1 MKSIKCIVA
10 ISLVLF
16 FTKAFACIPLSY
28 EPSEYYLFHL
38 MDKQEWVQETYNINE
53 RENCRLWQEQTL
65 SIFTPE
71 EIKAVVYHYK
81 LETLRQLK
89 EGRNPQESLGNN
101 FAQWLRETKN
111 DEVLDYLILAKT
123 CEWLRLEHQSPWYY
137 PCKSDPVRCSL
148 SDVVET
154 ALSHNDDAMAERYA
168 LQAVRAMIT
177 LRQYEKCVDYWEKT
191 VCHFPDGLMRQMIE
205 PYVAGAYYHSGRID
219 EAKRMFALL
228 GDVDGLLLCENKI
241 GKSLSLVEGIEL
253 LYETLPDCPHFKQKN
268 QWLLGNVEPNLDW
281 DEFSGYCFNVE
292 KAKSI
297 TQLEELCDR
306 VLKEGR
312 VSDPAMWAYSA
323 CYIALIKGDDH
334 KADKYLRIAEKNVKD
349 EALEA
354 SVKVMRIYIDAKLC
368 DYNKAYEQKL
378 FGQLV
383 WLQRQVE
390 SNVTNDVRKSAGELY
405 GLNLNISF
413 YYWNDAL
420 RCILLG
426 TVCPKMLEKGNT
438 NLALRLANM
447 ADYTLLNC
455 TGLVYD
461 DHWDERRSEYVVD
474 SLTLEQYR
482 EDSQFN
488 WYDYRNNF
496 AGMMDT
502 LSANQL
508 AAYVKSVERPQS
520 AFERF
525 LDAHSYTDLN
535 FLNEIL
541 GTHYIREMRYAEAQ
555 RTLAKLSYNFYRRT
569 NVYKEGLLDFDPFSH
584 QRTSWSGVLD
594 AKYQFACQM
603 SQYEEEITQDSDPN
617 RKAVAMLKM
626 ATGLYNS
633 SLRGRS
639 FALGFYQSGYVFSTL
654 NGSEGKNWEQ
664 TEMLCR
670 RANELCQQ
678 ALRLFTDDE
687 QAAEAQ
693 YELGNLYTVTSWYP
707 KTKTAQYV
715 KAHCDCYWD
724 YHIERDLYM
733 LDLSTE

>member
-1 MKSIKCIVA
+1 M
-10 ISLVLF
+10 
-16 FTKAFACIPLSY
+16 Y
-28 EPSEYYLFHL
+28 E
-38 MDKQEWVQETYNINE
+38 
-53 RENCRLWQEQTL
+53 
-65 SIFTPE
+65 
-71 EIKAVVYHYK
+71 A
-81 LETLRQLK
+81 
-89 EGRNPQESLGNN
+89 
-101 FAQWLRETKN
+101 
-111 DEVLDYLILAKT
+111 
-123 CEWLRLEHQSPWYY
+123 
-137 PCKSDPVRCSL
+137 
-148 SDVVET
+148 
-154 ALSHNDDAMAERYA
+154 
-168 LQAVRAMIT
+168 
-177 LRQYEKCVDYWEKT
+177 
-191 VCHFPDGLMRQMIE
+191 
-205 PYVAGAYYHSGRID
+205 
-219 EAKRMFALL
+219 
-228 GDVDGLLLCENKI
+228 
-241 GKSLSLVEGIEL
+241 
-253 LYETLPDCPHFKQKN
+253 LPDCPHFKQKI

-281 DEFSGYCFNVE
+281 DEFCEYRFHVE

-297 TQLEELCDR
+297 NQLEELCDR

-312 VSDPAMWAYSA
+312 VTDPAMWAYTA

-334 KADKYLRIAEKNVKD
+334 KADKYLRIAEKNEKD
-349 EALEA
+349 EELEA

-368 DYNKAYEQKL
+368 DYNKAYEQTL
-378 FGQLV
+378 FDQLV

-426 TVCPKMLEKGNT
+426 TVCPKMLEQGNT
-438 NLALRLANM
+438 NLALRLTNM

-455 TGLVYD
+455 TGLIYD
-461 DHWDERRSEYVVD
+461 DHWDERRREFVLD

-482 EDSQFN
+482 VNSQFN

-496 AGMMDT
+496 AGMMDS

-508 AAYVKSVERPQS
+508 ADYVRSVERPQS

-525 LDAHSYTDLN
+525 LDAHAYTDLN

-541 GTHYIREMRYAEAQ
+541 GTHFIREMRYAEAKK
-555 RTLAKLSYNFYRRT
+555 TFAKLSYTFYRQT
-569 NVYKEGLLDFDPFSH
+569 NVYKEGFLDFDPFSH
-584 QRTSWSGVLD
+584 QRKAWSGVQD

-603 SQYEEEITQDSDPN
+603 CQYEDEISHAIDPN
-617 RKAVAMLKM
+617 RRAIAMLRL

-639 FALGFYQSGYVFSTL
+639 FALSFYQSGYVFSSL
-654 NGSEGKNWEQ
+654 NGSDGRNWEQ
-664 TEMLCR
+664 TDVMCR

-687 QAAEAQ
+687 LAAEAQ

-707 KTKTAQYV
+707 ETKTAQYV

-733 LDLSTE
+733 PFLSKE

>member
-1 MKSIKCIVA
+1 MKSIKCIAV

-16 FTKAFACIPLSY
+16 VNKAFACIPLSY

-65 SIFTPE
+65 NSFTQE

-81 LETLRQLK
+81 LETLMQLK
-89 EGRNPQESLGNN
+89 DGREPQESIGNS
-101 FAQWLRETKN
+101 FAQWLREPKN
-111 DEVLDYLILAKT
+111 VEVLDYLILAKT
-123 CEWLRLEHQSPWYY
+123 CEWLRLVHQSPWYY

-148 SDVVET
+148 SGVVKT
-154 ALSHNDDAMAERYA
+154 TLSHNEGLMAERYA
-168 LQAVRAMIT
+168 LQAVRAMMT
-177 LRQYEKCVDYWEKT
+177 LRQYEECVDYWEKT
-191 VCHFPDGLMRQMIE
+191 ASRFSDGLMRRMIE
-205 PYVAGAYYHSGRID
+205 PYVAGAYYHAGRID

-228 GDVDGLLLCENKI
+228 GDVDGLLLCENKS
-241 GKSLSLVEGIEL
+241 GKSLSLVEGMEL
-253 LYETLPDCPHFKQKN
+253 LYETLPDCPHFKQKI

-281 DEFSGYCFNVE
+281 DEFCEYRFHVE

-312 VSDPAMWAYSA
+312 VTDPAMWAYTA
-323 CYIALIKGDDH
+323 CYIALIKDDDH

-349 EALEA
+349 ETLEA

-378 FGQLV
+378 FDQLV
-383 WLQRQVE
+383 WLQKQVE
-390 SNVTNDVRKSAGELY
+390 SNITSDVCRSAGELY
-405 GLNLNISF
+405 GLNLNMSF

-426 TVCPKMLEKGNT
+426 TVCPKLLEQGNT
-438 NLALRLANM
+438 NLALWLTNM

-455 TGLVYD
+455 TGFVYD
-461 DHWDERRSEYVVD
+461 DHWDEMHREYVLD
-474 SLTLEQYR
+474 SLTLDQYR
-482 EDSQFN
+482 VNSQFN
-488 WYDYRNNF
+488 RYDYRNSF
-496 AGMMDT
+496 AGMMDS

-508 AAYVKSVERPQS
+508 ADYVRSVERPQS
-520 AFERF
+520 NFERF
-525 LDAHSYTDLN
+525 LDAHAYTDLN

-541 GTHYIREMRYAEAQ
+541 GTHYIREMRYAEAKK
-555 RTLAKLSYNFYRRT
+555 TFAKLSYTFYRQT
-569 NVYKEGLLDFDPFSH
+569 NVYKEGFLDFDPFSH
-584 QRTSWSGVLD
+584 RRKAWSGVTD
-594 AKYQFACQM
+594 AKYQFACWM
-603 SQYEEEITQDSDPN
+603 CQYEDEISQAIDPN
-617 RKAVAMLKM
+617 RRAIAMLRL

-639 FALGFYQSGYVFSTL
+639 FALSFYQSGCVFSSL
-654 NGSEGKNWEQ
+654 NGSDGKNWEQ
-664 TEMLCR
+664 TDVMCR

-687 QAAEAQ
+687 LAAEAQ

-707 KTKTAQYV
+707 ETKMAQYV

-724 YHIERDLYM
+724 YHIERDLYRP
-733 LDLSTE
+733 LLSME

>member
-1 MKSIKCIVA
+1 MKSIKCIAA
-10 ISLVLF
+10 ISLALF
-16 FTKAFACIPLSY
+16 VSKSFACIPLSY

-53 RENCRLWQEQTL
+53 RENCRLWQEQT
-65 SIFTPE
+65 SDSFAPE

-89 EGRNPQESLGNN
+89 EGRKPQESLNN
-101 FAQWLRETKN
+101 SFAQWLGESKN
-111 DEVLDYLILAKT
+111 VEVLDYLILAKT

-154 ALSHNDDAMAERYA
+154 ALGHNEGPMAERYA
-168 LQAVRAMIT
+168 LQAIRAMIT
-177 LRQYEKCVDYWEKT
+177 LRQYEECVDYWEKT
-191 VCHFPDGLMRQMIE
+191 ASRFPDGLMRQMIE

-228 GDVDGLLLCENKI
+228 GDVDGLLLCENKS
-241 GKSLSLVEGIEL
+241 GKSLSLVEGMEL
-253 LYETLPDCPHFKQKN
+253 LYETLPDRPHFKQKI

-281 DEFSGYCFNVE
+281 DEFCEYRFHVE

-297 TQLEELCDR
+297 NQLEELCDR

-312 VSDPAMWAYSA
+312 VTDPAMWAYTA

-334 KADKYLRIAEKNVKD
+334 KADKYLRIAEKNEKD
-349 EALEA
+349 EVLEA

-368 DYNKAYEQKL
+368 DYNKAYEQTL
-378 FGQLV
+378 FDQLV

-438 NLALRLANM
+438 NLALRLINM

-455 TGLVYD
+455 TGFVYD
-461 DHWDERRSEYVVD
+461 DHWDERRREFVVD

-482 EDSQFN
+482 VNSQFN

-496 AGMMDT
+496 AGMMDS

-508 AAYVKSVERPQS
+508 ADYVRSVERPQS

-525 LDAHSYTDLN
+525 LDAHAYTDLN

-541 GTHYIREMRYAEAQ
+541 GTHFIREMRYAEAKK
-555 RTLAKLSYNFYRRT
+555 TFAKLSYTFYRQT

-584 QRTSWSGVLD
+584 QRTSWRGVLD

-603 SQYEEEITQDSDPN
+603 CQYEDEISQASDPN
-617 RKAVAMLKM
+617 RKAIAMLRM

-639 FALGFYQSGYVFSTL
+639 FALSFYQSGEVFSAL
-654 NGSEGKNWEQ
+654 NGSDGRNWEQ
-664 TEMLCR
+664 TDVMCR
-670 RANELCQQ
+670 RVNELCQQ

-687 QAAEAQ
+687 LAAEAQ

-707 KTKTAQYV
+707 ETKMAQYV
-715 KAHCDCYWD
+715 KSHCDCYWD
-724 YHIERDLYM
+724 YHIERNLYM
-733 LDLSTE
+733 AFMSKE

>member
-1 MKSIKCIVA
+1 MKSIKCIAV

-16 FTKAFACIPLSY
+16 VNKAFACIPLSY

-65 SIFTPE
+65 NSFTQE

-81 LETLRQLK
+81 LETLMQLK
-89 EGRNPQESLGNN
+89 DGREPQESIGNS
-101 FAQWLRETKN
+101 FAQWLREPKN
-111 DEVLDYLILAKT
+111 VEVLDYLILAKT
-123 CEWLRLEHQSPWYY
+123 CEWLRLVHQSPWYY

-148 SDVVET
+148 SGVVKT
-154 ALSHNDDAMAERYA
+154 ALSHNEGLMAERYA
-168 LQAVRAMIT
+168 LQAVRAMMT
-177 LRQYEKCVDYWEKT
+177 LRQYEECVDYWEKT
-191 VCHFPDGLMRQMIE
+191 ASRFSDGLMRRMIE
-205 PYVAGAYYHSGRID
+205 PYVAGAYYHAGRID

-228 GDVDGLLLCENKI
+228 GDVDGLLLCENKS
-241 GKSLSLVEGIEL
+241 GKSLSLVEGMEL
-253 LYETLPDCPHFKQKN
+253 LYETLPDCPHFKQKI

-281 DEFSGYCFNVE
+281 DEFCEYRFHVE

-312 VSDPAMWAYSA
+312 VTDPAMWAYTA
-323 CYIALIKGDDH
+323 CYIALIKDDDH

-349 EALEA
+349 ETLEA

-378 FGQLV
+378 FDQLV
-383 WLQRQVE
+383 WLQKQVE
-390 SNVTNDVRKSAGELY
+390 SNITSDVCRSAGELY
-405 GLNLNISF
+405 GLNLNMSF

-426 TVCPKMLEKGNT
+426 TVCPKLLEQGNT
-438 NLALRLANM
+438 NLALWLTNM

-455 TGLVYD
+455 TGFVYD
-461 DHWDERRSEYVVD
+461 DHWDEMHREYVLD

-482 EDSQFN
+482 VNSQFN
-488 WYDYRNNF
+488 RYDYRNSF
-496 AGMMDT
+496 AGMMDS

-508 AAYVKSVERPQS
+508 ADYVRSVERPQS
-520 AFERF
+520 NFERF
-525 LDAHSYTDLN
+525 LDAHAYTDLN

-541 GTHYIREMRYAEAQ
+541 GTHYIREMRYAEAKK
-555 RTLAKLSYNFYRRT
+555 TFAKLSYTFYRQT
-569 NVYKEGLLDFDPFSH
+569 NVYKEGFLDFDPFSH
-584 QRTSWSGVLD
+584 RRKAWSGVTD
-594 AKYQFACQM
+594 AKYQFACWM
-603 SQYEEEITQDSDPN
+603 CQYEDEISQAIDPN
-617 RKAVAMLKM
+617 RRAIAMLRL

-639 FALGFYQSGYVFSTL
+639 FALSFYQSGCVFSSL
-654 NGSEGKNWEQ
+654 NGSDGKNWEQ
-664 TEMLCR
+664 TDVMCR

-687 QAAEAQ
+687 LAAEAQ

-733 LDLSTE
+733 LDLSME

>member
-1 MKSIKCIVA
+1 MKSIKCIAV

-16 FTKAFACIPLSY
+16 VNKAFACIPLSY

-65 SIFTPE
+65 NSFTQE

-81 LETLRQLK
+81 LETLMQLK
-89 EGRNPQESLGNN
+89 DGREPQESIGNS
-101 FAQWLRETKN
+101 FAQWLREPKN
-111 DEVLDYLILAKT
+111 VEVLDYLILAKT
-123 CEWLRLEHQSPWYY
+123 CEWLRLVHQSPWYY

-148 SDVVET
+148 SGVVKT
-154 ALSHNDDAMAERYA
+154 ALSHNEGLMAERYA
-168 LQAVRAMIT
+168 LQAVRAMMT
-177 LRQYEKCVDYWEKT
+177 LRQYEECVDYWEKT
-191 VCHFPDGLMRQMIE
+191 ASRFSDGLMRRMIE
-205 PYVAGAYYHSGRID
+205 PYVAGAYYHAGRID

-228 GDVDGLLLCENKI
+228 GDVDGLLLCENKS
-241 GKSLSLVEGIEL
+241 GKSLSLVEGMEL
-253 LYETLPDCPHFKQKN
+253 LYETLPDCPHFKQKI

-281 DEFSGYCFNVE
+281 DEFCEYRFHVE

-312 VSDPAMWAYSA
+312 VTDPAMWAYTA
-323 CYIALIKGDDH
+323 CYIALIKDDDH

-349 EALEA
+349 ETLEA

-378 FGQLV
+378 FDQLV
-383 WLQRQVE
+383 WLQKQVK
-390 SNVTNDVRKSAGELY
+390 SNITSDVCRSAGELY
-405 GLNLNISF
+405 GLNLNMSF

-426 TVCPKMLEKGNT
+426 TVCPKLLEQGNT
-438 NLALRLANM
+438 NLALWLTNM

-455 TGLVYD
+455 TGFVYD
-461 DHWDERRSEYVVD
+461 DHWDEMHREYVLD
-474 SLTLEQYR
+474 SLTLDQYR
-482 EDSQFN
+482 VNSQFN
-488 WYDYRNNF
+488 RYDYRNSF
-496 AGMMDT
+496 AGMMDS

-508 AAYVKSVERPQS
+508 ADYVRSVERPQS
-520 AFERF
+520 NFERF
-525 LDAHSYTDLN
+525 LDAHAYTDLN

-541 GTHYIREMRYAEAQ
+541 GTHYIREMRYAEAKK
-555 RTLAKLSYNFYRRT
+555 TFAKLSYTFYRQT
-569 NVYKEGLLDFDPFSH
+569 NVYKEGFLDFDPFSH
-584 QRTSWSGVLD
+584 RRKAWSGVTD
-594 AKYQFACQM
+594 AKYQFACWM
-603 SQYEEEITQDSDPN
+603 CQYEDEISQAIDPN
-617 RKAVAMLKM
+617 RRAIAMLRL

-639 FALGFYQSGYVFSTL
+639 FALSFYQSGCVFSSL
-654 NGSEGKNWEQ
+654 NGSDGKNWEQ
-664 TEMLCR
+664 TDVMCR

-687 QAAEAQ
+687 LAAEAQ

-707 KTKTAQYV
+707 ETKMAQYV

-733 LDLSTE
+733 PFLSKE